1 MRLQIL
7 LLVHLFSESEVFEIH
22 ILLVSSLLNL
32 PHGILDRILVH
43 IPGLDV
49 SLQEFLIQN

>member
-7 LLVHLFSESEVFEIH
+7 LLVHLFSKSEVFEIH
-22 ILLVSSLLNL
+22 ILLVSCLLNL
-32 PHGILDRILVH
+32 PHGIFYRILIH